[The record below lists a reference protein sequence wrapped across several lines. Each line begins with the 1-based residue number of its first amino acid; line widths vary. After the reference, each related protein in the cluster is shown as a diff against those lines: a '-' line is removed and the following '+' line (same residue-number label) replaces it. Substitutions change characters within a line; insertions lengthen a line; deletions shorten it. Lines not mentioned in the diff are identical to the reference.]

1 MTTIFFLKSQN
12 YFWSNATFTIYI
24 YIYIYKLIQQ
34 FFISVIKSDVYIGA
48 KLELITDFHLSYKI
62 CYEIIVKI
70 L

>member
-12 YFWSNATFTIYI
+12 YFWSNATFTIFFFI
-24 YIYIYKLIQQ
+24 YIKKLIQI
-34 FFISVIKSDVYIGA
+34 FFISVIKSDVYIGT
-48 KLELITDFHLSYKI
+48 KLELITDFRLSYKI